1 MIVLWDCIPA
11 RSLKNISCF
20 PVKESFRGCVLSS
33 HLKIVYM
40 LFMNCVLSMD
50 YSSYV
55 GIVVLT
61 REGGRIKMA
70 QPLHSMSHTICNT
83 ENAPKPSLPLE
94 AAGMMPSTEDRLGL
108 Q

>member
-1 MIVLWDCIPA
+1 
-11 RSLKNISCF
+11 
-20 PVKESFRGCVLSS
+20 
-33 HLKIVYM
+33 
-40 LFMNCVLSMD
+40 
-50 YSSYV
+50 
-55 GIVVLT
+55 VVLT

-83 ENAPKPSLPLE
+83 ENALKPSLPLE